1 MIHPNFVIVGS
12 VLNLF
17 GAITY
22 IVQVVK
28 GNVKP
33 NRVSWL
39 LWGLAPLIAFSAE
52 LSQGV
57 GIQSLMTFTVGFCP
71 LLVFFASFINKKA
84 YWKIGKLDII
94 CGVLSVLALILW
106 YVTKVGNIAIILS
119 IISDG
124 FAAIPTIRK
133 AFMYPETENDIEFLM
148 GGTNA
153 AITLLTIRTWNFQ
166 HFGFPV
172 YILLVNTIL
181 VSSIRFKLG
190 KRFLNNSPLAYKAR
204 K

>member
-1 MIHPNFVIVGS
+1 MINQNFVIVGS
-12 VLNLF
+12 LLNLF

-22 IVQVVK
+22 IIQVVK

-33 NRVSWL
+33 NRISWL
-39 LWGLAPLIAFSAE
+39 LWALAPLIAFSAE
-52 LSQGV
+52 IKQGV

-71 LLVFFASFINKKA
+71 LLVFFASFVNKKSV
-84 YWKIGKLDII
+84 WKIGRLDIA
-94 CGVLSVLALILW
+94 CGILSLLALVLW
-106 YVTKVGNIAIILS
+106 YITKIGNIAILFG

-124 FAAIPTIRK
+124 LAAIPTIRK
-133 AFMYPETENDIEFLM
+133 AFLYPETENDIEFMM

-153 AITLLTIRTWNFQ
+153 VITLLTIRTWNFQ

-172 YILLVNTIL
+172 YILIVNLIL
-181 VSSIRFKLG
+181 VTSIRFKLG
-190 KRFLNNSPLAYKAR
+190 KRFSIK